1 VNHQNCKGSPFSIHF
16 TYVQEK
22 SVTAIRFMV
31 SFGYVHTINIP
42 QSTYVSVRRTRT
54 VSAEHGCHLRFP
66 SAEHGSFLKLI
77 RISPNSIFPR
87 NVCGKRY
94 CLRFTEIILPP
105 LRQNPVHECTDTH
118 HGRIFSSCPDF
129 AGIYHM
135 HSKIPG
141 Y

>member
-1 VNHQNCKGSPFSIHF
+1 
-16 TYVQEK
+16 
-22 SVTAIRFMV
+22 MV

-42 QSTYVSVRRTRT
+42 QSTYVSVQRTWT

-77 RISPNSIFPR
+77 RISPNSIFPG

-129 AGIYHM
+129 AGIYST
-135 HSKIPG
+135 HSENTWVQRGAAFSQTQGFFHHLSYSDSYTK
-141 Y
+141 